1 MLVGAII
8 GALLLNAFADT
19 QVLVLDIVRAS
30 EVLDQ
35 INEDTPGAFDDWI
48 NLLEAETDKFT
59 QLVTHLTAGA
69 DVPSVG
75 ARKKIQFGPHSL
87 KGICLVMGVQ
97 TLRDLFAEFERD
109 AKTGSIADVTRRIAE
124 CHIIGAQSV
133 VALQPLSAN
142 HRPGGPPF
150 AP

>member
-8 GALLLNAFADT
+8 GALSLNAFADT

-48 NLLEAETDKFT
+48 NRLEAETDKFT

-75 ARKKIQFGPHSL
+75 ARKKSSL
-87 KGICLVMGVQ
+87 ACI
-97 TLRDLFAEFERD
+97 
-109 AKTGSIADVTRRIAE
+109 
-124 CHIIGAQSV
+124 H
-133 VALQPLSAN
+133 
-142 HRPGGPPF
+142 
-150 AP
+150 